1 MSYRVYFPESGLE
14 AQAVVMDLA
23 VHFSRGIDSIR
34 LRSTETAARGITR
47 AYPGVEVYDGDRR
60 IE

>member
-1 MSYRVYFPESGLE
+1 MSYQVYFPETDTK

-60 IE
+60 IA